1 MFPHMVLIHNQ
12 EYNSQRLEDVEKEFE
27 KGFESLR
34 LSAEEIRG
42 KKVGIA
48 VGSRGIDR
56 IQQIVRMT
64 VEAVKAVG
72 GEPFIFGAMGSH
84 GNGTA
89 RGQREILASLGV
101 TEEETGA
108 PVLCSAQTALWGAT
122 CLLYTSDAADD

>member
-42 KKVGIA
+42 KKIGIA

-56 IQQIVRMT
+56 IQKIVRMT
-64 VEAVKAVG
+64 V
-72 GEPFIFGAMGSH
+72 
-84 GNGTA
+84 
-89 RGQREILASLGV
+89 
-101 TEEETGA
+101 
-108 PVLCSAQTALWGAT
+108 LWF
-122 CLLYTSDAADD
+122 LSNDRRKIRSEKK

>member
-42 KKVGIA
+42 KKIGIA

-56 IQQIVRMT
+56 IQKIVRMT
-64 VEAVKAVG
+64 VQAVREAG
-72 GEPFIFGAMGSH
+72 GDPYIFAAMGSH

-89 RGQREILASLGV
+89 QGQREILASLGV
-101 TEEETGA
+101 T
-108 PVLCSAQTALWGAT
+108 
-122 CLLYTSDAADD
+122 